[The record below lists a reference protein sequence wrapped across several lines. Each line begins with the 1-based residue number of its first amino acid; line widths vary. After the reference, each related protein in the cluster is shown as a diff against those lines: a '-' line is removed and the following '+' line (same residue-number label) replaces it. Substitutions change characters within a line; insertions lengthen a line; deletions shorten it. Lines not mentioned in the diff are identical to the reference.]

1 MAAGPWILTDHAK
14 EAIFTDMN
22 LATNGFKCV
31 LLLSTSNIGT
41 SSTTYAGVTNE
52 VASAFGY
59 TQDTETA
66 TITVSLAST
75 TVTIDETAN
84 PSWTAS
90 GGSITARYAAIYN
103 TDTGDILCYCEL
115 DDTPADVTV
124 TDGNDLTITQNASG
138 IGTFSIP
145 NS

>member
-22 LATNGFKCV
+22 LATDTFRCV
-31 LLLSTSNIGT
+31 LFLSTSNLGT
-41 SSTTYAGVTNE
+41 GSTTYAAVTNE
-52 VASAFGY
+52 VATANGY
-59 TQDTETA
+59 TQNSEAA
-66 TITVSLAST
+66 TVTVALSGT

-90 GGSITARYAAIYN
+90 GGSITAHYAALYN
-103 TDTGDILCYCEL
+103 VTTGDILCYCLL
-115 DDTPADVTV
+115 DDTPADVTA
-124 TDGNDLTITQNASG
+124 TDGNDLTVNQNASG